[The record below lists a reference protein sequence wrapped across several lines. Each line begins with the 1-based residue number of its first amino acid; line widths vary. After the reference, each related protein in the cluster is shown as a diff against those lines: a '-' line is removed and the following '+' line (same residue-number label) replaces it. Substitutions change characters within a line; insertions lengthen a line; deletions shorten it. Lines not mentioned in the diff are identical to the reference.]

1 MTSASFKMSESKTKK
16 LGLVLSGG
24 GARGAYEAGV
34 IHYIRTMLPKE
45 IGGQRKFNIL
55 CGSSVG
61 AINTCFVAST
71 AHDLRHQ
78 GRYIY
83 ELWRHLEQSDIYRRD
98 VLSFIRFITRSAVS
112 ISKNLLSK
120 KYGEEGHL
128 AHHNF
133 RGILNTAPLVPFLKK
148 NVSWQQISV
157 NIKNGFTDAISITAT
172 NIATGKLE
180 LFIEKRPDLP
190 YTGRYLYHDTKIEVF
205 HAMASAAIPMIF
217 PAVQI
222 RRNYYM
228 DGGVRM
234 NTPMSPA
241 IQLGAEKILVVGIHH
256 HKESPEYAEPE
267 KLTDRYSITA
277 PEPSMGDMIGK
288 ILNSLFVDKLDYDI
302 EQMQRINRII
312 SWAENCYG
320 PDFVTRINDYLLDR
334 RLKGDIASRGLK
346 KLDFLRI
353 SPSHDLREVFHE
365 SVEKVQF
372 FKKNL
377 TRFEKTI
384 LKVLDVD
391 IDTGKDFLSFI
402 MFYPEYLHRLLELG
416 FEDARANHDKLA
428 EFLA

>member
-1 MTSASFKMSESKTKK
+1 MVEKPKK

-45 IGGQRKFNIL
+45 IGEKRKFNIL

-61 AINTCFVAST
+61 AINTCFIAAT
-71 AHDLRHQ
+71 AHDLRYQ
-78 GRYIY
+78 GRYSY
-83 ELWRHLEQSDIYRRD
+83 ELWRQLKQSDVYQRD
-98 VLSFIRFITRSAVS
+98 VLSFLKFVTRSAVGL
-112 ISKNLLSK
+112 SKNLLSK
-120 KYGEEGHL
+120 NYGSEGQL

-133 RGILNTAPLVPFLKK
+133 RGLLNTAPLVPFLKK
-148 NVSWQQISV
+148 NVSWQQISI
-157 NIKNGFTDAISITAT
+157 NIKNEFTDAISITAT

-190 YTGRYLYHDTKIEVF
+190 YTGRYLYHDTKIEVY
-205 HAMASAAIPMIF
+205 HAMASAAIPLIF
-217 PAVQI
+217 PAVKV

-241 IQLGAEKILVVGIHH
+241 IQLGAEKILVIGIHH
-256 HKESPEYAEPE
+256 QKESPEYAEPE
-267 KLTDRYSITA
+267 TLSDQYTITA

-288 ILNSLFVDKLDYDI
+288 ILTSLFVDKLDYDI
-302 EQMQRINRII
+302 EQLGRINRLIG
-312 SWAENCYG
+312 WAEDCYG
-320 PDFVTRINDYLLDR
+320 PDFVATINNYLMEK
-334 RLKGDIASRGLK
+334 RLNGDIASRGLK
-346 KLDFLRI
+346 KLDVLRI
-353 SPSHDLREVFHE
+353 SPSRDLREIFRE
-365 SVEKVQF
+365 SIEKVQF

-377 TRFEKTI
+377 TRLEKTL
-384 LKVLDVD
+384 LKILDVD
-391 IDTGKDFLSFI
+391 IHTGKDFLSFI

-416 FEDARANHDKLA
+416 FEDARTHHDTLA

>member
-1 MTSASFKMSESKTKK
+1 MHPEKKTK

-45 IGGQRKFNIL
+45 VGEKRGFNIL

-61 AINTCFVAST
+61 AINTCFIAST
-71 AHDLRHQ
+71 AHDLRYQ
-78 GRYIY
+78 GRHSY
-83 ELWRHLEQSDIYRRD
+83 ELWRRLQQSDIYQRD
-98 VLSFIRFITRSAVS
+98 VWSFIKFLTHSAAS

-128 AHHNF
+128 AQHNF
-133 RGILNTAPLVPFLKK
+133 RGLLNTAPLVPFLKK

-157 NIKNGFTDAISITAT
+157 NLKNRFIDAISITAT

-180 LFIEKRPDLP
+180 LFIEKRADMP

-205 HAMASAAIPMIF
+205 HAVASAAIPLIF
-217 PAVQI
+217 PAVRI
-222 RRNYYM
+222 KKNYYM

-241 IQLGAEKILVVGIHH
+241 IQLGAEKILVIGIHH
-256 HKESPEYAEPE
+256 QKESPEYAEPE
-267 KLTDRYSITA
+267 TLHEQYSITGT
-277 PEPSMGDMIGK
+277 EPSMGDMIGK
-288 ILNSLFVDKLDYDI
+288 ILNSLFLDKLDYDI
-302 EQMQRINRII
+302 EQLNRINRII
-312 SWAENCYG
+312 NWAEECYG
-320 PDFVTRINDYLLDR
+320 ADFVPKINDFLLEK

-346 KLDFLRI
+346 KLSVMKVF
-353 SPSHDLREVFHE
+353 PSQDLREVFRE
-365 SVEKVQF
+365 SIEKTQF

-377 TRFEKTI
+377 TGLEKTL

-391 IDTGKDFLSFI
+391 LSTGKDFLSFI

-416 FEDARANHDKLA
+416 FEDARSNHDKLV
-428 EFLA
+428 EFLS